1 MGKSSKDK
9 RDAYYR
15 LAKEQNWRARS
26 AFKLIQIDEKF
37 DLFSYEDPKQCTR
50 VVDLCAAP
58 GSWSQVLSRIL
69 IKGESYGRR
78 AWMER
83 QAKLLAAQK
92 PNVKDG
98 VEALNITEE
107 PILKPRENVK
117 IVALDLQP
125 MSPLEGV
132 TTLKADI
139 THPSTVGRVL
149 KALDEDWDE
158 NNETHRVDL
167 VISDGAPD
175 VTGLH
180 DLDIY
185 IQAQL
190 LYSALTLAMKILRK
204 DGKFVAKI
212 FRGKDVD
219 LIYAQLKLVFD
230 RVSVAKPRSSRASS
244 IEAFVVCEGY
254 KPVVGWTPKIE
265 NYMAPLSHLRQGEN
279 DVKGGGQPN
288 PNAGDLNETATVARL
303 PLKQSRRVRED
314 GITEL
319 TFEDPNVDERVRWI
333 APFLACGDLSA
344 FDSDATYELP
354 QGYVS
359 LDPVQPPTEP
369 PYKDAIERKRAE
381 GGAYGK
387 TKHEDKGKAKASTS
401 HASNANSNDT
411 DPVSAKE
418 EAVNVL
424 PSAAGGVNI
433 LSPAVGERQ
442 EADEVVEANAKL
454 SPTIQPNI

>member
-37 DLFSYEDPKQCTR
+37 DIFSYEEPSKCTR

-83 QAKLLAAQK
+83 QARKASQLGTQNPDVRTDFEQLSISEQ
-92 PNVKDG
+92 PV
-98 VEALNITEE
+98 
-107 PILKPRENVK
+107 LKPRENVK

-125 MSPLEGV
+125 MSPLEGIKI
-132 TTLKADI
+132 LQADI
-139 THPSTVGRVL
+139 THPSTVHRVL
-149 KALDEDWDE
+149 KELDPDWDE

-190 LYSALTLAMKILRK
+190 LYSALTLAMKILRPG
-204 DGKFVAKI
+204 GKFVAKI

-219 LIYAQLKLVFD
+219 LIYAQLKLVFV
-230 RVSVAKPRSSRASS
+230 RVHVAKPRSSRASS
-244 IEAFVVCEGY
+244 IEAFVVCEDY
-254 KPVVGWTPKIE
+254 RPPPGWTGDIQ
-265 NYMAPLSHLRQGEN
+265 NYMAPLSTLRTDADGSKDGE
-279 DVKGGGQPN
+279 QPELTT
-288 PNAGDLNETATVARL
+288 GDLNETGKPSRL
-303 PLKQSRRVRED
+303 PLKYSRGIRPD
-314 GITEL
+314 GVTEL
-319 TFEDPNVDERVRWI
+319 TIEDPNVDTSVRWI
-333 APFLACGDLSA
+333 APFIACGDLSG
-344 FDSDATYELP
+344 FDADATYELP
-354 QGYVS
+354 AGYVS
-359 LDPVQPPTEP
+359 LGPVQPPTDP
-369 PYKDAIERKRAE
+369 PYKAALEKKRAE

-387 TKHEDKGKAKASTS
+387 TKYKDKGKVTMRVSHVSEVRLNDAAHVSTS
-401 HASNANSNDT
+401 LADFNT
-411 DPVSAKE
+411 LSA
-418 EAVNVL
+418 
-424 PSAAGGVNI
+424 P
-433 LSPAVGERQ
+433 
-442 EADEVVEANAKL
+442 VVEARETDADK
-454 SPTIQPNI
+454 SCHMVMSDA

>member
-1 MGKSSKDK
+1 MYGMGKSSKDK

-26 AFKLIQIDEKF
+26 AFKLIQIDEQF
-37 DLFSYEDPKQCTR
+37 DLFSFEAPSRCTR

-69 IKGESYGRR
+69 IKGESFGRR

-83 QAKLLAAQK
+83 RARYDGIQVAGKEMLEQLTLTEK
-92 PNVKDG
+92 P
-98 VEALNITEE
+98 L
-107 PILKPRENVK
+107 LKPRDGVK

-125 MSPLEGV
+125 MSPLDGI
-132 TTLKADI
+132 TTLQADI
-139 THPSTVGRVL
+139 THPSTVGRLL
-149 KALDEDWDE
+149 KALDQDWDQ

-190 LYSALTLAMKILRK
+190 LYSALTLAMKILRPG
-204 DGKFVAKI
+204 GKFVAKI

-230 RVSVAKPRSSRASS
+230 RVHVAKPRSSRASS

-254 KPVVGWTPKIE
+254 RPVQGWTPEIG
-265 NYMAPLSHLRQGEN
+265 NYTTPLSNLKDNLIAEN
-279 DVKGGGQPN
+279 NQIHASSSTG
-288 PNAGDLNETATVARL
+288 VAD
-303 PLKQSRRVRED
+303 LKQVRNVRTD

-319 TFEDPNVDERVRWI
+319 MLEDPNVDARVRYI
-333 APFLACGDLSA
+333 APFIACGDLSA
-344 FDSDATYELP
+344 WDSDATYTLP
-354 QGYVS
+354 PGHVS
-359 LDPVQPPTEP
+359 LDPVQPPTQP
-369 PYKDAIERKRAE
+369 PYKNAIERKHLE
-381 GGAYGK
+381 GGMYGK
-387 TKHEDKGKAKASTS
+387 TKNREKGKTKPA
-401 HASNANSNDT
+401 
-411 DPVSAKE
+411 DP
-418 EAVNVL
+418 EA
-424 PSAAGGVNI
+424 PGMK
-433 LSPAVGERQ
+433 PAVAAAAPEDS
-442 EADEVVEANAKL
+442 AVDVASVDACH
-454 SPTIQPNI
+454 

>member
-26 AFKLIQIDEKF
+26 AFKLIQIDEQF
-37 DLFSYEDPKQCTR
+37 DLFSYEDPFKCTR

-69 IKGESYGRR
+69 IKGESFGRR

-83 QAKLLAAQK
+83 RARY
-92 PNVKDG
+92 DG
-98 VEALNITEE
+98 SKNTEDSLEELNISDK
-107 PILKPRENVK
+107 PVLKPRKNVK

-125 MSPLEGV
+125 MSPLEGI
-132 TTLKADI
+132 TTLQADI
-139 THPSTVGRVL
+139 THPTTVGRVL
-149 KALDEDWDE
+149 KALDDDWDE

-180 DLDIY
+180 DFDIF

-190 LYSALTLAMKILRK
+190 LYSALTLAMKILRPG
-204 DGKFVAKI
+204 GKFVAKI

-230 RVSVAKPRSSRASS
+230 RVHVAKPRSSRASS

-254 KPVVGWTPKIE
+254 KPVEGWTPE
-265 NYMAPLSHLRQGEN
+265 TGNYTAPLSDLRHPSSSGTTGSQRNTGSEDLDESQGHSKSSE
-279 DVKGGGQPN
+279 Q
-288 PNAGDLNETATVARL
+288 TQT
-303 PLKQSRRVRED
+303 RRVRED

-319 TFEDPNVDERVRWI
+319 TFDDPEVDPRVRYI
-333 APFLACGDLSA
+333 APFIACGDLSGW
-344 FDSDATYELP
+344 DSDATYTLP
-354 QGYVS
+354 PGYVS
-359 LDPVQPPTEP
+359 LDPVQPPTQP
-369 PYKDAIERKRAE
+369 PYKSAIERKRVE
-381 GGAYGK
+381 GGMYGK
-387 TKHEDKGKAKASTS
+387 TKNKDNGKAK
-401 HASNANSNDT
+401 
-411 DPVSAKE
+411 P
-418 EAVNVL
+418 
-424 PSAAGGVNI
+424 
-433 LSPAVGERQ
+433 
-442 EADEVVEANAKL
+442 
-454 SPTIQPNI
+454 IQPQASVLKAQVGIPESRKLVQGALSSKTTETPVMALSTEDASSLT